1 MVDYVYVMR
10 MWPLVKFKSLYA
22 ECIEYKEL
30 PLKVSA
36 AYLLQSK
43 KEPVSGAINYGPHL
57 NDVLKQGRSSSGAN
71 QQICDQGEI
80 QCLLSQECVRGAL

>member
-1 MVDYVYVMR
+1 VVDYVYVMR
-10 MWPLVKFKSLYA
+10 MWPLIKYKSLYA

-43 KEPVSGAINYGPHL
+43 KEPISGAINYGPHL
-57 NDVLKQGRSSSGAN
+57 NKMLKEGRASSVS
-71 QQICDQGEI
+71 ICDQGEI
-80 QCLLSQECVRGAL
+80 QCVLSQECVRGTL